1 MSVSQLN
8 SPHRTLLLPT
18 LQTSRPLRYVT
29 FFYLYVMQGIPAGF
43 ALTAVANYLTAE
55 GVPASA
61 VGAFVA
67 TVGLPWTVQFVWGP
81 LIDRFQGS
89 AMGRRRPWV
98 LLAQLMAFVASL
110 GILVVDNPVAQLSV
124 LGVAFFLHSIFAT
137 IQDASVDAMAIS
149 IIPASERGRVNAF
162 MRGGFLIGIGV
173 SAATF
178 SYLIRSYSFHTAAL
192 TQSLVL
198 LTLTAVTFFVKE
210 KSEDAMF
217 PWSATPVAPSVG
229 QRQHD
234 HSLSWLFRELYQGL
248 VARESLQ
255 LFVPILMVYTSL
267 SIFIRAYPV
276 HLMQELHWKDT
287 DLSFMTGTYGTAVMV
302 LFIIVGGWLADRNGA
317 RRLLVY
323 VVLGCGL
330 FLVTANLL
338 SPYWVH
344 PGVASSI
351 YVFYYILDPM
361 VSVAAMPVLMT
372 LCRRDVEG
380 SQFTTYMALV
390 NLCDVAGS
398 FISGHVQ
405 MVVKAP
411 VIGLTCGIVVLSAFI
426 VIAWAN
432 QRQTSITPKLTPP
445 ADL

>member
-1 MSVSQLN
+1 MSVSQLT
-8 SPHRTLLLPT
+8 SPHQPVLLPT

-55 GVPASA
+55 GVKPNA
-61 VGAFVA
+61 VGTFVA
-67 TVGLPWTVQFVWGP
+67 AVGLPWTAQFVWGP

-89 AMGRRRPWV
+89 IMGRRRPWV
-98 LLAQLMAFVASL
+98 LLAQLMAFAASL
-110 GILVVDNPVAQLSV
+110 GILLVDNPVTQLSM
-124 LGVAFFLHSIFAT
+124 LAAAFFTHSVFAT
-137 IQDASVDAMAIS
+137 VQDASVDAMAIS

-162 MRGGFLIGIGV
+162 MRGGFLVGIGL
-173 SAATF
+173 SAAAF

-192 TQSLVL
+192 TQSLIL
-198 LTLTAVTFFVKE
+198 LVLTAVTFFVKE
-210 KSEDAMF
+210 KPEDAWF
-217 PWSATPVAPSVG
+217 PWSSAPAAAVE
-229 QRQHD
+229 RKQHD
-234 HSLSWLFRELYQGL
+234 HSIGWLFRELYRGL

-255 LFVPILMVYTSL
+255 LFIPILVVYTSL

-276 HLMQELHWKDT
+276 HLIQELHWRDT

-302 LFIIVGGWLADRNGA
+302 LFIFVGGWVADRIGS

-323 VVLGCGL
+323 VMLGCGL
-330 FLVTANLL
+330 FLVTANAL
-338 SPYWVH
+338 SPYWIY
-344 PGVASSI
+344 PRVASSI
-351 YVFYYILDPM
+351 YVLYYVLDPL
-361 VSVAAMPVLMT
+361 VSVAAMPALMA

-411 VIGLTCGIVVLSAFI
+411 LIGLLCGVAILSALA
-426 VIAWAN
+426 VTLWVDRQ
-432 QRQTSITPKLTPP
+432 QRLIGSKPMQRF
-445 ADL
+445 DL